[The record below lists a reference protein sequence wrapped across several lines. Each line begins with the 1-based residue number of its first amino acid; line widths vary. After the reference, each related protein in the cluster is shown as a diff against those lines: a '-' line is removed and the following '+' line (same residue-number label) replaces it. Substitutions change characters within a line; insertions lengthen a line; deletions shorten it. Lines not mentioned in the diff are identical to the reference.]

1 MTPESRDISK
11 GPANASAERP
21 PAVSRSAHV
30 SKRSLL
36 VAVLALAVTVVSV
49 VYIARL
55 VSEPRAPG
63 EPLVGSRAGPGP
75 GLKFVALARPK
86 PVPELQF
93 TDEAGRA
100 LSLAQ
105 FRGKVIL
112 LNVWATWCPPCRR
125 EMPSLDRL
133 QARLGGPDFEV
144 VALSIDQGNDALF
157 FVQEFFLEIGVKHLR
172 IYLDRTGGAART
184 VGALGLPV
192 TLLVDR
198 QGMEL
203 GRLVG
208 PAEWDGPEAV
218 ALVQKYLGDAEK
230 KKAAIDGGKR
240 RSPDEKI
247 ALRRVAKLA
256 RDKDGSR

>member
-1 MTPESRDISK
+1 MTPEQNDSSA
-11 GPANASAERP
+11 GPGSGTAQTPLGGGGGARAGR
-21 PAVSRSAHV
+21 
-30 SKRSLL
+30 RSLL
-36 VAVLALAVTVVSV
+36 VALLALAVTVVSV

-63 EPLVGSRAGPGP
+63 APLSGSRAGPAP
-75 GLKFVALARPK
+75 SFKFVVLPRPK
-86 PVPELQF
+86 LVPELRF
-93 TDEAGRA
+93 TDDAGRA

-105 FRGKVIL
+105 FRGKLIL
-112 LNVWATWCPPCRR
+112 LNIWATWCPPCRR

-144 VALSIDQGNDALF
+144 VALSIDQGKDALF
-157 FVQEFFLEIGVKHLR
+157 FVQEFFSEIGVKHLR
-172 IYLDRTGGAART
+172 IYLDRTGGAARE

-198 QGMEL
+198 RGMEL

-218 ALVQKYLGDAEK
+218 ALVQKYLKPQRDSVS
-230 KKAAIDGGKR
+230 GGQR
-240 RSPDEKI
+240 RSPGEKI
-247 ALRRVAKLA
+247 ALRRVAKQA
-256 RDKDGSR
+256 GDREGVR

>member
-1 MTPESRDISK
+1 MLNDAESKDSSK
-11 GPANASAERP
+11 GPANASGETP
-21 PAVSRSAHV
+21 PAVNWSAHA
-30 SKRSLL
+30 SKRPLL
-36 VAVLALAVTVVSV
+36 VALLALAVTVVSV

-63 EPLVGSRAGPGP
+63 EPRVEAPGGPGP
-75 GLKFVALARPK
+75 GLRFVTLARPR
-86 PVPELQF
+86 PVSQLQF

-100 LSLAQ
+100 LSLAE

-112 LNVWATWCPPCRR
+112 LNIWATWCPPCRK

-172 IYLDRTGGAART
+172 IFLDRTGGAARA
-184 VGALGLPV
+184 VEALGLPV

-198 QGMEL
+198 SGMEL

-208 PAEWDGPEAV
+208 PAEWDSPEAV
-218 ALVQKYLGDAEK
+218 ALVQKYLGKE
-230 KKAAIDGGKR
+230 G
-240 RSPDEKI
+240 
-247 ALRRVAKLA
+247 
-256 RDKDGSR
+256 